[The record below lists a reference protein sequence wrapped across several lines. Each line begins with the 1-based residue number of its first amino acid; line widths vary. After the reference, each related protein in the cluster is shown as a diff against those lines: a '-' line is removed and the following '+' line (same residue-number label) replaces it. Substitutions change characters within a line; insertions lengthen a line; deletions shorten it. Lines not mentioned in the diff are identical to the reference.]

1 MWESSIIDSGIPKG
15 NEFVGVLGMWMEGGN
30 DSTEERFVHVNE
42 IAGYL

>member
-1 MWESSIIDSGIPKG
+1 M
-15 NEFVGVLGMWMEGGN
+15 GVLRRWMEGGD